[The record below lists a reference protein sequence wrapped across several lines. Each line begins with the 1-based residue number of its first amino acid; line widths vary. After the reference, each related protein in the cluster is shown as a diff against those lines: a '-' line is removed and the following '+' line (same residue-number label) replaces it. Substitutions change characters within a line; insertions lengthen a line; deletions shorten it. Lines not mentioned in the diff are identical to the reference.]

1 MRVEPFQGRRKV
13 RQQFLGCP
21 IDILTMAETV
31 DVARNAMRGRY
42 RVHHTALNVA
52 KLVNMRR
59 NPILAADVAA
69 SDLITMDGM
78 GIVWGARLVGLPTTC
93 RVAGID
99 LLTEILSLCAREG
112 FRPYF
117 LGATPAVLRRAAE
130 RVHESHPAIQLA
142 GMRDGY
148 FSAEDEQKIVDNI
161 RDSGAD
167 CLFIGMPTPKKERFL
182 AAHRDE
188 LGIPFV
194 MGVGGSFD
202 VLAGHVRRAPG
213 AAQKLGL
220 EWAYRL
226 LQEPRR
232 LWWRYTETNAIF
244 AGLLAHA
251 MLHRGASA
259 MGYGARLGF
268 SGGKSPGDLA

>member
-1 MRVEPFQGRRKV
+1 V

-21 IDILTMAETV
+21 VDLLTMAETV
-31 DVARNAMRGRY
+31 DLARAAMRGRY
-42 RVHHTALNVA
+42 RLHHTALNVA

-59 NPILAADVAA
+59 NPLLAADVAA

-78 GIVWGARLVGLPTTC
+78 GIVWGAKLIGLPTKY
-93 RVAGID
+93 RVTGVD
-99 LLTEILSLCAREG
+99 LLTEVLALCAREK
-112 FRPYF
+112 FKPYF
-117 LGATPAVLRRAAE
+117 LGATRSVLHEAAE
-130 RVHESHPAIQLA
+130 RVRVAHPAIQLA
-142 GMRDGY
+142 GMRDGF
-148 FSAEDEQKIVDNI
+148 FSAEEERKVVQDI

-182 AAHRDE
+182 AAYRDE
-188 LGIPFV
+188 LGVPFV

-202 VLAGHVRRAPG
+202 ILSGRVRRAPS

-226 LQEPRR
+226 LQEPGR

-244 AGLLAHA
+244 AGLLAIA
-251 MLHRGASA
+251 MLHRGVSA
-259 MGYGARLGF
+259 VGRGAKVSVFGLR
-268 SGGKSPGDLA
+268 